1 MKAALWAAVLT
12 VASGVMI
19 WHMIAWHSNGTYLE
33 MFQWTETGKGYL
45 TALYNL
51 AAMLVLGILLGIL
64 MDRIG
69 SLVGRGEAGKK
80 PSVEEKTGNH
90 H

>member
-1 MKAALWAAVLT
+1 MKAALWAVILT
-12 VASGVMI
+12 VAIGVVV
-19 WHMIAWHSNGTYLE
+19 WHMVTWHRNGTYLD
-33 MFQWTETGKGYL
+33 MFRWTETGKGYL

-51 AAMLVLGILLGIL
+51 AVMLVLGVLLGVL

-69 SLVGRGEAGKK
+69 SLAGRGEAWRNPSGEEEAGK
-80 PSVEEKTGNH
+80 H

>member
-1 MKAALWAAVLT
+1 MKAASWAAVLT

-19 WHMIAWHSNGTYLE
+19 WHMVTWHSNGTYLE

-69 SLVGRGEAGKK
+69 SLVGRGEAGTK